1 MPRAPEVPPVNE
13 LPLSALETA
22 AEAYRRAFGH
32 GVPAHVATMFASNP
46 GPLLGEIRQAIAL
59 GRPVPAW
66 KSDAKRLTNPGG
78 IVD

>member
-1 MPRAPEVPPVNE
+1 VNDIA
-13 LPLSALETA
+13 LSALQTA

-46 GPLLGEIRQAIAL
+46 GPLLGEIRQAIAI
-59 GRPVPAW
+59 GRPVRGW
-66 KSDAKRLTNPGG
+66 QEHAKRPGSPIG

>member
-1 MPRAPEVPPVNE
+1 VNDT
-13 LPLSALETA
+13 ALTALQAA

-59 GRPVPAW
+59 RQPVRAWQFHANRALNPA
-66 KSDAKRLTNPGG
+66 G
-78 IVD
+78 IAE